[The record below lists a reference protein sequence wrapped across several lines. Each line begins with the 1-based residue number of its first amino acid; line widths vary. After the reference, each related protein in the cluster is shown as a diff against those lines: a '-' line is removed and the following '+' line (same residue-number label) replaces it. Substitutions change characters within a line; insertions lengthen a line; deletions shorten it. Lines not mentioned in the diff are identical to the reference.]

1 MPYRPLFLSLSVNIT
16 YLPWPC
22 LVTTFH
28 LLLVILST
36 ICQYLVSNSLF
47 EYIVQVP
54 IVSDS
59 TCGAQSLTI
68 TMDMLCAGGEQGKD
82 ACHVSNMS
90 KLLSATPSSSSTTVQ
105 GDSGGPL
112 TVEVAGR
119 HTLAGIV
126 SFGAVCGQ
134 VRAGL

>member
-1 MPYRPLFLSLSVNIT
+1 
-16 YLPWPC
+16 
-22 LVTTFH
+22 
-28 LLLVILST
+28 
-36 ICQYLVSNSLF
+36 
-47 EYIVQVP
+47 
-54 IVSDS
+54 
-59 TCGAQSLTI
+59 
-68 TMDMLCAGGEQGKD
+68 MDMLCAGGEQGKD

-134 VRAGL
+134 VRIGLYRLAKCDPQEGSYGVYTKTAAFRDWIEATMAEKGGSTFCTLASGGYNGVRVHHCRGE